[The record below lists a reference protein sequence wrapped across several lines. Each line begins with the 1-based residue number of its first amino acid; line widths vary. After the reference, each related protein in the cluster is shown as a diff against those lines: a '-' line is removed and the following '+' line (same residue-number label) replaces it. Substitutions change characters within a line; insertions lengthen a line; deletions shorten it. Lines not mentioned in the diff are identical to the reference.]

1 LAHRDILTDA
11 DPADALGTDTSTD
24 AATVEDVRHSP
35 LPSHVFRVQLG
46 SPIQPSVTLQRR
58 QTGPLRVVVL
68 DQVVLPLAERQRWGE
83 QAQKDRKHQTHH
95 HSDSR

>member
-1 LAHRDILTDA
+1 
-11 DPADALGTDTSTD
+11 
-24 AATVEDVRHSP
+24 VRHST

>member
-1 LAHRDILTDA
+1 
-11 DPADALGTDTSTD
+11 
-24 AATVEDVRHSP
+24 
-35 LPSHVFRVQLG
+35 VQLG

-68 DQVVLPLAERQRWGE
+68 DQVVLPLAERQRWCE
-83 QAQKDRKHQTHH
+83 QTQHDRKQNPHH